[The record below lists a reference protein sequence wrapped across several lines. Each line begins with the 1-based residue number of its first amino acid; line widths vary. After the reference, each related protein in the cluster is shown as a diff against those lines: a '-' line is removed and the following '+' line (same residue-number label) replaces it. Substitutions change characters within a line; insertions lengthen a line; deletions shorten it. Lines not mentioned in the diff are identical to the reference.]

1 MQSRLVCIWTVG
13 FAFLRNA
20 AVVAQWNCSAAVSL
34 SSQLPLDTTEQAFG
48 DDVAVIG
55 YGNGC
60 DGGEGLWYSYVP
72 NKVEILFVEVSE
84 VAGEDY
90 YPHEWAIFSGTCA
103 NLTCIND
110 AGVYGRYSHLEP

>member
-1 MQSRLVCIWTVG
+1 
-13 FAFLRNA
+13 
-20 AVVAQWNCSAAVSL
+20 VSL

-48 DDVAVIG
+48 DDVAVIWD
-55 YGNGC
+55 GC

-72 NKVEILFVEVSE
+72 NKVEILFIESE

-110 AGVYGRYSHLEP
+110 AGVYGRYSHLEPGVEYFVFVGNGDANNLEPINIHISV